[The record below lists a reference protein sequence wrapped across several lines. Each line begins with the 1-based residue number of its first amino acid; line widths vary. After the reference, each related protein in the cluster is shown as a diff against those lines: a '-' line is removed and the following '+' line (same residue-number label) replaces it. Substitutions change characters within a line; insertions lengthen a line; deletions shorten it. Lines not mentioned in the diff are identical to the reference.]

1 MVKLIIKNTMK
12 RIYQIICILV
22 IIQDINAQSPTY
34 VYTPR
39 GSVVSDTY
47 IRNEEITFRQQF

>member
-39 GSVVSDTY
+39 GSVV
-47 IRNEEITFRQQF
+47 